1 MIDGSDLSPAWRKA
15 LRPALS
21 SPSMEGLKT
30 FLEEEKAAQK
40 RIYPS
45 SSQVFHALSHVE
57 PRDVRVV
64 ILGQDPYHGEGQA
77 HGLSFSVQKGVR
89 VPPSL
94 KNIYKELHSDLGYKP
109 VKHGFL
115 EAWAEQGVLLLNSS
129 LTVEH
134 GQPASHSKKGWE
146 PFTDAIIAAV
156 AKGPPAA
163 FLLWGKH
170 AQEKASAV
178 DETKHLVIKTS
189 HPSPMGN
196 SANKGFFGS
205 RPFSRANAFLNS
217 RGRKPINWQL
227 PE

>member
-1 MIDGSDLSPAWRKA
+1 MIEGSCLSPAWRRA
-15 LRPALS
+15 LGAALS
-21 SPSMEGLKT
+21 DPSMEGLKT
-30 FLEEEKAAQK
+30 FLEEEGAAQK
-40 RIYPS
+40 RIYPPS
-45 SSQVFHALSHVE
+45 DQIFRALDLVE
-57 PRDVRVV
+57 PEDVRVV

-77 HGLSFSVQKGVR
+77 HGLSFSVQPGVR

-94 KNIYKELHSDLGYKP
+94 KNIYKELHSDLGCKP
-109 VKHGFL
+109 VMHGFL
-115 EAWAEQGVLLLNSS
+115 EAWAKQGVLLLNNA

-134 GQPASHSKKGWE
+134 GQPASHRKKGWE
-146 PFTDAIIAAV
+146 PFTDAIIAA
-156 AKGPPAA
+156 ASKGPPTA

-170 AQEKASAV
+170 AQEKAASV

-205 RPFSRANAFLNS
+205 KPFSRTNAFLRAHG
-217 RGRKPINWQL
+217 RGSINWQL